1 MVGMEEADL
10 VKERLQAITD
20 KRKVQEDIAHKKMEI
35 DKEKL
40 KLQHLKKKSLREQW
54 LMDGA
59 AIQSPQQRETLR
71 GDQQQTKFL
80 QTSIHRIEKE
90 IEAMEREETMIS
102 KNEGFILKRLKAI
115 EKTPEEIIKE
125 ANENFKEASLDVPKF
140 YKPQISRKQSFKFN
154 KDTPKQ
160 TMFAM
165 EINVQK
171 DLRTGESRVLSTST
185 VNPQE
190 LQQRG
195 VKVYDDGR
203 KSVYA
208 LQSDGSHLG
217 NGVDELS
224 PIEVEEL
231 LRAATEQKK
240 SQRGPRGHQGHQES
254 APAFSPNYSPRG
266 HQEPVPVISPNCGP
280 LGHQEPVP
288 AFSPNCGPRGHQEAV
303 PAFSPNYSP
312 RGHQEPVP
320 AFSPN
325 CGPRGHQEPVPAFSP
340 NCGPRGHQEAVPVF
354 STPCGPLVHQE
365 PVPAFSTP
373 CDLRSHQ
380 ELSPMEVEKLL
391 RKAIVQKMPQSGAF
405 SQDHQV
411 HQKSVPAFSTT
422 SGRSASASNR
432 PQQSHAKVLQGTNG
446 NGYQQELYEHD
457 VLSRKELHYIDGVHY
472 SGPESLSSS
481 PHIPVPS
488 FICRKDEEYYQPTNG
503 YNQNPF
509 SYGGEF
515 HPTHN
520 SYHSPR
526 ESQQGGMF
534 YNSLAKK
541 DQKSSPIY
549 QEDLHFSILNA
560 IDTSEPITAIFMG
573 YQTAKDDSGRGLGY
587 EGSIR
592 AELVVIGDEDG
603 VDESNPQLNTY
614 NRDGCNNWGY
624 HHSQP
629 QQKLIQY
636 MAEPTANINANN
648 ASPYTASKKLVY
660 PGQQAKEACY
670 PYSDG
675 QMDGTEKHPAPGI
688 LKIQKIQK
696 RKKPCCMLM

>member
-1 MVGMEEADL
+1 MEEADL

-20 KRKVQEDIAHKKMEI
+20 KRKVQEDIAHKKLEI

-59 AIQSPQQRETLR
+59 AIQSPQQREILR
-71 GDQQQTKFL
+71 GDQQQTKLL

-90 IEAMEREETMIS
+90 IEALEREETMIS

-125 ANENFKEASLDVPKF
+125 ANDNFKEA
-140 YKPQISRKQSFKFN
+140 
-154 KDTPKQ
+154 
-160 TMFAM
+160 MFAM

-185 VNPQE
+185 VTPQE

-224 PIEVEEL
+224 PMEVEEL

-254 APAFSPNYSPRG
+254 APAFDPNYSPQG

-288 AFSPNCGPRGHQEAV
+288 AFYPNCGPRGQ
-303 PAFSPNYSP
+303 
-312 RGHQEPVP
+312 
-320 AFSPN
+320 
-325 CGPRGHQEPVPAFSP
+325 QEPVPAFSP

-354 STPCGPLVHQE
+354 SPNCGSLVHQE
-365 PVPAFSTP
+365 PLPAFSTP
-373 CDLRSHQ
+373 CGPRGHQ

-405 SQDHQV
+405 PQDRQV
-411 HQKSVPAFSTT
+411 HQESVPAFSTT

-481 PHIPVPS
+481 PHLPVPS

-526 ESQQGGMF
+526 EIQQGGMF
-534 YNSLAKK
+534 YNSSAKK
-541 DQKSSPIY
+541 DQKPSPIY

-603 VDESNPQLNTY
+603 VDESNPQLNT
-614 NRDGCNNWGY
+614 NNLDGYKNWGY

-636 MAEPTANINANN
+636 MAEPTANINAIN

-660 PGQQAKEACY
+660 PGQQAKEASY
-670 PYSDG
+670 PNSDG
-675 QMDGTEKHPAPGI
+675 QLDRTEKHSAPASSTCME
-688 LKIQKIQK
+688 
-696 RKKPCCMLM
+696 KPEQFV

>member
-1 MVGMEEADL
+1 MEEADL

-20 KRKVQEDIAHKKMEI
+20 KRKVQEDIAHKKLEI

-71 GDQQQTKFL
+71 GDQQQSKLL

-125 ANENFKEASLDVPKF
+125 ANENFKEATLDVPKF
-140 YKPQISRKQSFKFN
+140 YKPQMSRKQSFKFN

-185 VNPQE
+185 VTPQE

-240 SQRGPRGHQGHQES
+240 SQRGPRSHQGHQES

-266 HQEPVPVISPNCGP
+266 HQEPVPVISPN
-280 LGHQEPVP
+280 
-288 AFSPNCGPRGHQEAV
+288 FGPRGHQEAV

-325 CGPRGHQEPVPAFSP
+325 CGS
-340 NCGPRGHQEAVPVF
+340 RGHQEAVPAF
-354 STPCGPLVHQE
+354 STPCGP
-365 PVPAFSTP
+365 
-373 CDLRSHQ
+373 RSHQ

-405 SQDHQV
+405 PQAHQV
-411 HQKSVPAFSTT
+411 HQESVPAFSTT

-432 PQQSHAKVLQGTNG
+432 PQQSHAKVLQGANG

-488 FICRKDEEYYQPTNG
+488 FICRNDEEYTTNG

-534 YNSLAKK
+534 YNSSAKK
-541 DQKSSPIY
+541 DQKPSPIY

-592 AELVVIGDEDG
+592 AEIVVIGDEDG

-614 NRDGCNNWGY
+614 DPDGCNHWGY

-675 QMDGTEKHPAPGI
+675 QLDRTERHPVPGI
-688 LKIQKIQK
+688 RKIQMIQK

>member
-1 MVGMEEADL
+1 MEEADL

-20 KRKVQEDIAHKKMEI
+20 KRKVQEDIAHKKLQI

-71 GDQQQTKFL
+71 GDQQQTKLL

-90 IEAMEREETMIS
+90 IEALEREETMIS

-125 ANENFKEASLDVPKF
+125 ANENFKETTLDVPKF

-171 DLRTGESRVLSTST
+171 NLRTGESRVLSTST
-185 VNPQE
+185 VTPQE

-224 PIEVEEL
+224 PMEVEEL

-240 SQRGPRGHQGHQES
+240 SQSGPRGHQGHQES
-254 APAFSPNYSPRG
+254 APAFSPD
-266 HQEPVPVISPNCGP
+266 
-280 LGHQEPVP
+280 
-288 AFSPNCGPRGHQEAV
+288 
-303 PAFSPNYSP
+303 YSP

-320 AFSPN
+320 AISPN
-325 CGPRGHQEPVPAFSP
+325 CGSRGHQEPVPAFSP

-354 STPCGPLVHQE
+354 SPNCGPLVHQE

-373 CDLRSHQ
+373 CGPRGHQ
-380 ELSPMEVEKLL
+380 ELSPVEVEKLL
-391 RKAIVQKMPQSGAF
+391 RKAIVQKMPHSGNF
-405 SQDHQV
+405 PQDHQV
-411 HQKSVPAFSTT
+411 HQESVSAFSTT
-422 SGRSASASNR
+422 SGRWASASNR

-457 VLSRKELHYIDGVHY
+457 VLSSKELHYIDGVHY
-472 SGPESLSSS
+472 SGLESLSSS

-534 YNSLAKK
+534 YNSSAKK
-541 DQKSSPIY
+541 DRKPSPIY
-549 QEDLHFSILNA
+549 QEDSHFSILNA

-573 YQTAKDDSGRGLGY
+573 YQTAEDDSGRGLGY

-614 NRDGCNNWGY
+614 NPDGYNNWGY

-648 ASPYTASKKLVY
+648 ASQYTASKKLVY
-660 PGQQAKEACY
+660 PGQQAKEAHY

-675 QMDGTEKHPAPGI
+675 QLDGTEKHSAPASSTCME
-688 LKIQKIQK
+688 
-696 RKKPCCMLM
+696 KPEQFV

>member
-1 MVGMEEADL
+1 MLACPFRAIGHHCHCHHTQKHTPKVPQSAFVFALYDFLKYAYRHSSWRLLPCRVGMEEADL

-20 KRKVQEDIAHKKMEI
+20 KRKVQEDIAHKKLEI

-59 AIQSPQQRETLR
+59 ATQSPQQRETLR
-71 GDQQQTKFL
+71 GDQQQTKLL

-125 ANENFKEASLDVPKF
+125 ANENFKEATLDVPKF

-185 VNPQE
+185 VTPQE

-280 LGHQEPVP
+280 LGHQKPVP
-288 AFSPNCGPRGHQEAV
+288 AFSPNCGPLGHQEAV
-303 PAFSPNYSP
+303 PAFS
-312 RGHQEPVP
+312 
-320 AFSPN
+320 
-325 CGPRGHQEPVPAFSP
+325 
-340 NCGPRGHQEAVPVF
+340 
-354 STPCGPLVHQE
+354 TPCGP
-365 PVPAFSTP
+365 
-373 CDLRSHQ
+373 RSHQ

-391 RKAIVQKMPQSGAF
+391 RKAIVQKMPQSEAF
-405 SQDHQV
+405 PQDHQV
-411 HQKSVPAFSTT
+411 HQESVPAFSTT

-534 YNSLAKK
+534 YNSSAKK
-541 DQKSSPIY
+541 DQKPSPIY

-614 NRDGCNNWGY
+614 NPDGYNNWGY

-675 QMDGTEKHPAPGI
+675 QLDATEKRPAPASSTCME
-688 LKIQKIQK
+688 
-696 RKKPCCMLM
+696 KPEQFV

>member
-1 MVGMEEADL
+1 MEEADL
-10 VKERLQAITD
+10 VKERLQAIMD
-20 KRKVQEDIAHKKMEI
+20 KRKVQEDIAHKKLEI

-59 AIQSPQQRETLR
+59 AAQSPQQRETLR
-71 GDQQQTKFL
+71 GDQQQTKLL

-125 ANENFKEASLDVPKF
+125 ANENFKEATLDVPKF

-185 VNPQE
+185 VTPQE

-217 NGVDELS
+217 NRVDELS

-254 APAFSPNYSPRG
+254 APAFSPNCGPRG
-266 HQEPVPVISPNCGP
+266 HQQAVPSFSPNYSP

-288 AFSPNCGPRGHQEAV
+288 AFSPNCGPR
-303 PAFSPNYSP
+303 
-312 RGHQEPVP
+312 
-320 AFSPN
+320 
-325 CGPRGHQEPVPAFSP
+325 
-340 NCGPRGHQEAVPVF
+340 
-354 STPCGPLVHQE
+354 
-365 PVPAFSTP
+365 
-373 CDLRSHQ
+373 
-380 ELSPMEVEKLL
+380 
-391 RKAIVQKMPQSGAF
+391 
-405 SQDHQV
+405 
-411 HQKSVPAFSTT
+411 
-422 SGRSASASNR
+422 ASNK

-457 VLSRKELHYIDGVHY
+457 VHSRKDLHYIDGVHH

-534 YNSLAKK
+534 YNSSAKK
-541 DQKSSPIY
+541 DQKPSPIY

-614 NRDGCNNWGY
+614 NPDGYNNWGY

-629 QQKLIQY
+629 QQKLIHY
-636 MAEPTANINANN
+636 MAETTANINANN

-660 PGQQAKEACY
+660 PGQQAKEAIY

-675 QMDGTEKHPAPGI
+675 QLDGTEKHPAPGI
-688 LKIQKIQK
+688 RKIQKIQK
-696 RKKPCCMLM
+696 RKKPCCMHM

>member
-1 MVGMEEADL
+1 MEEADL

-20 KRKVQEDIAHKKMEI
+20 KRKVQEDIAHKKLEI

-71 GDQQQTKFL
+71 GDQQQTKLL

-90 IEAMEREETMIS
+90 IEALEREETMIS

-125 ANENFKEASLDVPKF
+125 ANENFKEEPIYISPATLDVPKF

-185 VNPQE
+185 VTPQE

-224 PIEVEEL
+224 PMEVEEL

-254 APAFSPNYSPRG
+254 APAFFPNYSPRG

-280 LGHQEPVP
+280 PGHQEPVP
-288 AFSPNCGPRGHQEAV
+288 AFT
-303 PAFSPNYSP
+303 
-312 RGHQEPVP
+312 
-320 AFSPN
+320 
-325 CGPRGHQEPVPAFSP
+325 P

-354 STPCGPLVHQE
+354 SPNCGPLVHQE

-373 CDLRSHQ
+373 CGPRSHQ

-405 SQDHQV
+405 PQDHQV
-411 HQKSVPAFSTT
+411 HQESVPAFS
-422 SGRSASASNR
+422 RSASASNR

-446 NGYQQELYEHD
+446 NGYQPELYEHD

-526 ESQQGGMF
+526 ESQQGEMF
-534 YNSLAKK
+534 YNSSAKK
-541 DQKSSPIY
+541 DRKPSPIY

-614 NRDGCNNWGY
+614 NPDGYNNW
-624 HHSQP
+624 
-629 QQKLIQY
+629 
-636 MAEPTANINANN
+636 
-648 ASPYTASKKLVY
+648 ASKKLVY

-675 QMDGTEKHPAPGI
+675 QLDGTEKHSAPASSTCME
-688 LKIQKIQK
+688 
-696 RKKPCCMLM
+696 KPEQFV

>member
-1 MVGMEEADL
+1 MEEADL

-20 KRKVQEDIAHKKMEI
+20 KRKVQEDIAHKKLEI

-59 AIQSPQQRETLR
+59 AIQSPQQREILR
-71 GDQQQTKFL
+71 GDQQQTKLL

-90 IEAMEREETMIS
+90 IEALEREETMIS

-125 ANENFKEASLDVPKF
+125 ANDNFKEEPIYISPTTLDVPKF

-185 VNPQE
+185 VTPQE

-224 PIEVEEL
+224 PMEVEEL

-254 APAFSPNYSPRG
+254 APAFDPNYSPQG

-288 AFSPNCGPRGHQEAV
+288 AFYPNCGPRGQ
-303 PAFSPNYSP
+303 
-312 RGHQEPVP
+312 
-320 AFSPN
+320 
-325 CGPRGHQEPVPAFSP
+325 QEPVPAFSP

-354 STPCGPLVHQE
+354 SPNCGSLVHQE
-365 PVPAFSTP
+365 PLPAFSTP
-373 CDLRSHQ
+373 CGPRGHQ

-405 SQDHQV
+405 PQDRQV
-411 HQKSVPAFSTT
+411 HQESVPAFSTT

-481 PHIPVPS
+481 PHLPVPS

-526 ESQQGGMF
+526 EIQQGGMF
-534 YNSLAKK
+534 YNSSAKK
-541 DQKSSPIY
+541 DQKPSPIY

-603 VDESNPQLNTY
+603 VDESNPQLNT
-614 NRDGCNNWGY
+614 NNLDGYKNWGY

-636 MAEPTANINANN
+636 MAEPTANINAIN

-660 PGQQAKEACY
+660 PGQQAKEASY
-670 PYSDG
+670 PNSDG
-675 QMDGTEKHPAPGI
+675 QLDRTEKHSAPASSTCME
-688 LKIQKIQK
+688 
-696 RKKPCCMLM
+696 KPEQFV

>member
-1 MVGMEEADL
+1 MEEADL

-20 KRKVQEDIAHKKMEI
+20 KRKVQEDIAHKKLEI

-59 AIQSPQQRETLR
+59 ATQSPQQRETLR
-71 GDQQQTKFL
+71 GDQQQTKLL

-115 EKTPEEIIKE
+115 EKTPEEIIKVLGHNIIDKTIYISP
-125 ANENFKEASLDVPKF
+125 ATLDVPKF

-160 TMFAM
+160 SKKLHTMFAM

-185 VNPQE
+185 VTPQE

-208 LQSDGSHLG
+208 LQSDGSHLW

-266 HQEPVPVISPNCGP
+266 HQEP
-280 LGHQEPVP
+280 
-288 AFSPNCGPRGHQEAV
+288 
-303 PAFSPNYSP
+303 
-312 RGHQEPVP
+312 
-320 AFSPN
+320 
-325 CGPRGHQEPVPAFSP
+325 
-340 NCGPRGHQEAVPVF
+340 
-354 STPCGPLVHQE
+354 
-365 PVPAFSTP
+365 
-373 CDLRSHQ
+373 
-380 ELSPMEVEKLL
+380 
-391 RKAIVQKMPQSGAF
+391 
-405 SQDHQV
+405 
-411 HQKSVPAFSTT
+411 
-422 SGRSASASNR
+422 
-432 PQQSHAKVLQGTNG
+432 
-446 NGYQQELYEHD
+446 LYEHD

-534 YNSLAKK
+534 YNSSAKK
-541 DQKSSPIY
+541 DQKPSPIY

-614 NRDGCNNWGY
+614 NPDGYNNWGY

-629 QQKLIQY
+629 QQKLIQ
-636 MAEPTANINANN
+636 A
-648 ASPYTASKKLVY
+648 
-660 PGQQAKEACY
+660 
-670 PYSDG
+670 
-675 QMDGTEKHPAPGI
+675 H
-688 LKIQKIQK
+688 
-696 RKKPCCMLM
+696 R

>member
-1 MVGMEEADL
+1 MEEADL

-20 KRKVQEDIAHKKMEI
+20 KRKVQEDIAHKKLEI

-59 AIQSPQQRETLR
+59 AIQSPQQREILR
-71 GDQQQTKFL
+71 GDQQQTKLL

-90 IEAMEREETMIS
+90 IEALEREETMIS

-125 ANENFKEASLDVPKF
+125 ANDNFKEA
-140 YKPQISRKQSFKFN
+140 
-154 KDTPKQ
+154 
-160 TMFAM
+160 MFAM

-185 VNPQE
+185 VTPQE

-224 PIEVEEL
+224 PMEVEEL

-254 APAFSPNYSPRG
+254 APAFDPNYS
-266 HQEPVPVISPNCGP
+266 P

-288 AFSPNCGPRGHQEAV
+288 AFYPNCGPRGQ
-303 PAFSPNYSP
+303 
-312 RGHQEPVP
+312 
-320 AFSPN
+320 
-325 CGPRGHQEPVPAFSP
+325 QEPVPAFSP

-354 STPCGPLVHQE
+354 SPNCGSLVHQE
-365 PVPAFSTP
+365 PLPAFSTP
-373 CDLRSHQ
+373 CGPRGHQ

-405 SQDHQV
+405 PQDRQV
-411 HQKSVPAFSTT
+411 HQESVPAFSTT

-481 PHIPVPS
+481 PHLPVPS

-526 ESQQGGMF
+526 EIQQGGMF
-534 YNSLAKK
+534 YNSSAKK
-541 DQKSSPIY
+541 DQKPSPIY

-603 VDESNPQLNTY
+603 VDESNPQLNT
-614 NRDGCNNWGY
+614 NNLDGYKNWGY

-636 MAEPTANINANN
+636 MAEPTANINAIN

-660 PGQQAKEACY
+660 PGQQAKEASY
-670 PYSDG
+670 PNSDG
-675 QMDGTEKHPAPGI
+675 QLDRTEKHSAPASSTCME
-688 LKIQKIQK
+688 
-696 RKKPCCMLM
+696 KPEQFV

>member
-1 MVGMEEADL
+1 MEEADL

-20 KRKVQEDIAHKKMEI
+20 KRKVQEDIAHKKLEI

-59 AIQSPQQRETLR
+59 AMQSPQQRDTLR
-71 GDQQQTKFL
+71 GDQQQTKLL
-80 QTSIHRIEKE
+80 QNSIHRIEKE
-90 IEAMEREETMIS
+90 IEALEREETMIS

-125 ANENFKEASLDVPKF
+125 ANENFKEEPIHIAPASPDVPKS
-140 YKPQISRKQSFKFN
+140 YKPQISRKQSS

-185 VNPQE
+185 VTPQE

-208 LQSDGSHLG
+208 LRSDGSHLG
-217 NGVDELS
+217 DGSKGVDELS
-224 PIEVEEL
+224 PMEVEEL

-240 SQRGPRGHQGHQES
+240 SQSGPREP
-254 APAFSPNYSPRG
+254 APAFSS
-266 HQEPVPVISPNCGP
+266 
-280 LGHQEPVP
+280 
-288 AFSPNCGPRGHQEAV
+288 NCGPRG
-303 PAFSPNYSP
+303 P
-312 RGHQEPVP
+312 
-320 AFSPN
+320 
-325 CGPRGHQEPVPAFSP
+325 
-340 NCGPRGHQEAVPVF
+340 
-354 STPCGPLVHQE
+354 
-365 PVPAFSTP
+365 
-373 CDLRSHQ
+373 Q
-380 ELSPMEVEKLL
+380 ELSPMEVEELL
-391 RKAIVQKMPQSGAF
+391 RKATVQKMPQSGAF
-405 SQDHQV
+405 PRDHQV
-411 HQKSVPAFSTT
+411 HQESVPAFSTT
-422 SGRSASASNR
+422 SGRRASASNR
-432 PQQSHAKVLQGTNG
+432 PQQSHAKVLHGING

-472 SGPESLSSS
+472 SGPKSLSSS
-481 PHIPVPS
+481 PHIPVRS
-488 FICRKDEEYYQPTNG
+488 IICRQDEEYYQPTSG

-534 YNSLAKK
+534 YNSSAKK
-541 DQKSSPIY
+541 ETSPIY
-549 QEDLHFSILNA
+549 QEDSHFSVLNA
-560 IDTSEPITAIFMG
+560 IDTSEPVSAIFMG
-573 YQTAKDDSGRGLGY
+573 YQTAEDDSGRGLGY

-603 VDESNPQLNTY
+603 VDESNPQLNSY
-614 NRDGCNNWGY
+614 NPEGYNNWGY

-636 MAEPTANINANN
+636 MAEPNANFN
-648 ASPYTASKKLVY
+648 TNYVSPYTASKKLVY
-660 PGQQAKEACY
+660 PGQQTKEAHY

-675 QMDGTEKHPAPGI
+675 QFDKDRTVKYSAPASSTCMEKPE
-688 LKIQKIQK
+688 QFV
-696 RKKPCCMLM
+696 